1 MYLSKFV
8 MNKEHP
14 SAKQAMKNVQ
24 DFHRNL
30 MTYFQ
35 NSRQEAG
42 VLYRTNFLTKNP
54 IVYVSSKIPPKNIRQ
69 GFMDLLESR
78 SIDSYVE
85 SLSNGKIFSFDICT
99 IPCKKVVREGKK
111 NSARITLGLE
121 VERIEWLQRKAEGAG
136 FRILAVQEM
145 ECSETYGK
153 KKAAGYEMYL
163 KGYHYQGQLIVD
175 DEKKFRQAYCDGIGP
190 DKAYGYGMLLL
201 V

>member
-8 MNKEHP
+8 INKEHP

-54 IVYVSSKIPPKNIRQ
+54 IVYVLSKIPPKNMRQ

-85 SLSNGKIFSFDICT
+85 SLELSTNDH
-99 IPCKKVVREGKK
+99 P
-111 NSARITLGLE
+111 A
-121 VERIEWLQRKAEGAG
+121 
-136 FRILAVQEM
+136 
-145 ECSETYGK
+145 ETY
-153 KKAAGYEMYL
+153 L
-163 KGYHYQGQLIVD
+163 
-175 DEKKFRQAYCDGIGP
+175 
-190 DKAYGYGMLLL
+190 
-201 V
+201 

>member
-54 IVYVSSKIPPKNIRQ
+54 IVYVLSKIPPKNMRQ

-85 SLSNGKIFSFDICT
+85 SLSNGKIFSFDIF
-99 IPCKKVVREGKK
+99 P
-111 NSARITLGLE
+111 S
-121 VERIEWLQRKAEGAG
+121 
-136 FRILAVQEM
+136 
-145 ECSETYGK
+145 
-153 KKAAGYEMYL
+153 
-163 KGYHYQGQLIVD
+163 
-175 DEKKFRQAYCDGIGP
+175 IGP
-190 DKAYGYGMLLL
+190 NAAVLRAPAAAAILTVSSMLFPSRSPQRNAPSKLSPAPVASTGVILYTPASTTFSL

>member
-54 IVYVSSKIPPKNIRQ
+54 IVYVLSKIPPKNMRQ

-121 VERIEWLQRKAEGAG
+121 VERIEWLQRFWQ
-136 FRILAVQEM
+136 FRRWNVVKPMEKRKLPGMRCILKDIIIRDNLLWTMKKNSVRHIVM
-145 ECSETYGK
+145 ELDRIKRMDMGC
-153 KKAAGYEMYL
+153 
-163 KGYHYQGQLIVD
+163 
-175 DEKKFRQAYCDGIGP
+175 YCWFE
-190 DKAYGYGMLLL
+190 
-201 V
+201 